1 MKQAIL
7 FLFLLFLGLFPS
19 AQAQEMPGKKVYVLP
34 LADDIGPAAVRT
46 VIKGMEAA
54 QKAEADLILVE
65 MNTYGGELSAADTIR
80 NRFLY
85 SSIPVWVFIE
95 SNAGSAGA
103 IIALACDSI
112 YMKPGAI
119 MGAATVV
126 NGQGEKMP
134 EKYQSFVRAK
144 MRETAIQK
152 GRDPLIAEAMVDE
165 AVSVP
170 EVKPDGKLITFTVD
184 EAIQFGF
191 CEGSF
196 PDRAALIASEIGE
209 NAIIIEQENT
219 FLDQVIRFF
228 LHPAVSSVLM
238 LVMVIGLITEIR
250 TPGVGL
256 PGAAAVVAALLYF
269 IPAYLEGLA
278 AHWEIL
284 LILVGIILLVLEIFV
299 IPGFGVAGVLGIVFL
314 AAGMILSL
322 VPEGGSPDQGW
333 KTPDASLLLNAT
345 LTVGAILLIG
355 MVGSIMLSG
364 GLLMSGWMKKVA
376 VVGEQK
382 KSEGW
387 MAVEHVKDDFTGAE
401 GTVIHTLK
409 PMGWVQVQG
418 KRVEARIRHGV
429 AEQNEPVRF
438 LFHENGV
445 WVVEKV
451 TADDGQGDH
460 A

>member
-1 MKQAIL
+1 MRPLIFIL
-7 FLFLLFLGLFPS
+7 FIFCFGILGK
-19 AQAQEMPGKKVYVLP
+19 ANAQEAKAQKVFVLP
-34 LADDIGPAAVRT
+34 LADDIGPAAVRS

-85 SSIPVWVFIE
+85 SPIPVWVFIE

-165 AVSVP
+165 AVSIP
-170 EVKPDGKLITFTVD
+170 EVKSDGKLITFTVD

-196 PDRAALIASEIGE
+196 PDRAALISSEIGE
-209 NAIIIEQENT
+209 NAIIMEQENT

-228 LHPAVSSVLM
+228 LHPAVSSLLM

-256 PGAAAVVAALLYF
+256 PGAAALVAGLLYF
-269 IPAYLEGLA
+269 VPAYLEGLA
-278 AHWEIL
+278 ANWEIL
-284 LILVGIILLVLEIFV
+284 LILAGILLLVLEIFV

-314 AAGMILSL
+314 AGGMILSL
-322 VPEGGSPDQGW
+322 VPEGGSQEQGW
-333 KTPDASLLLNAT
+333 QVPEASLLLKAT

-355 MVGSIMLSG
+355 MVGSIAVSG

-382 KSEGW
+382 KADGW
-387 MAVEHVKDDFTGAE
+387 VAVEIVKDDFTGVQ
-401 GTVIHTLK
+401 GTVVHTLK
-409 PMGWVQVQG
+409 PMGWVQVNG
-418 KRVEARIRHGV
+418 KRVEARVRHGV
-429 AEQNEPVRF
+429 AEQHEPVRF
-438 LFHENGV
+438 LFHEHGI
-445 WVVEKV
+445 WVVERI
-451 TADDGQGDH
+451 H
-460 A
+460 SSEN

>member
-1 MKQAIL
+1 MRSLIFIL
-7 FLFLLFLGLFPS
+7 FIFCFGILGK
-19 AQAQEMPGKKVYVLP
+19 ANAQEAKAKKVFVLP
-34 LADDIGPAAVRT
+34 LADDIGPAAVRS

-85 SSIPVWVFIE
+85 SPIPVWVFIE

-165 AVSVP
+165 AVSIP

-196 PDRAALIASEIGE
+196 PDRAALISSEIGE
-209 NAIIIEQENT
+209 NAIIMEQENT

-228 LHPAVSSVLM
+228 LHPAVSSLLM

-256 PGAAAVVAALLYF
+256 PGAAALVAGLLYF
-269 IPAYLEGLA
+269 VPAYLEGLA
-278 AHWEIL
+278 ANWEIL
-284 LILVGIILLVLEIFV
+284 LILAGILLLVLEIFV

-314 AAGMILSL
+314 AGGMILSL
-322 VPEGGSPDQGW
+322 VPEGGSQEQGW
-333 KTPDASLLLNAT
+333 QVPEASLLLKAT

-355 MVGSIMLSG
+355 MVGSIAVSG

-382 KSEGW
+382 KADGW
-387 MAVEHVKDDFTGAE
+387 VAVEMQKEDRSGQI
-401 GTVIHTLK
+401 GTVLQALR
-409 PMGWVQVQG
+409 PMGWVRVKG
-418 KRVEARIRHGV
+418 DRVEARLRHGV
-429 AEQNEPVRF
+429 AEQGEEVRF
-438 LFHENGV
+438 LFQENGG

-451 TADDGQGDH
+451 RDEMGQSTQI
-460 A
+460 